1 MQSFTQIQGP
11 SDNPYFW
18 TESLAEDLRIFL
30 TGRVKCP
37 ETAAD
42 LTHETYLRLY
52 QRVRE
57 NPPDNAR
64 ALAFH
69 IAVQLAIDYHRKTT
83 IRNRY
88 HADTEFDTFVNKV
101 PNTSAGPEQ
110 SLMATQRLAA
120 LKSALDELPTDCR
133 TAFLLNGVDGL
144 TYSEIATRMGISK
157 SMVGKH
163 LTRALAHCAQWLDK

>member
-1 MQSFTQIQGP
+1 MQSFTQAP
-11 SDNPYFW
+11 CSSDNALFW

-52 QRVRE
+52 QSIRE

-83 IRNRY
+83 VRNRY
-88 HADTEFDTFVNKV
+88 LADVEFDSCVDTI
-101 PNTSAGPEQ
+101 PNASAGPEQ
-110 SLMATQRLAA
+110 TVMAQQRLGA
-120 LKSALDELPTDCR
+120 LQSALDELPVDCR

-144 TYSEIATRMGISK
+144 TYSEVAARMGISK

-163 LTRALAHCAQWLDK
+163 LARALSHCAQWLDK